1 MSFML
6 DAQFIR
12 DNLEAVKIGNRC
24 AAGHVQQLADTT
36 LAAGLR

>member
-1 MSFML
+1 VWGRRQL
-6 DAQFIR
+6 L
-12 DNLEAVKIGNRC
+12 NLEAVKIGNRC